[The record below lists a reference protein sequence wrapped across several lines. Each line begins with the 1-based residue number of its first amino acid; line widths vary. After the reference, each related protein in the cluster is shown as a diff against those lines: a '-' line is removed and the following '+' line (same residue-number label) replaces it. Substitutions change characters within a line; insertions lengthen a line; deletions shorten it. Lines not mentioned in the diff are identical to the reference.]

1 MNQVSQLV
9 DGSKTVTVYE
19 VEAGKFLVDYND
31 TAAGEDGLF
40 VQAGFYSTQ
49 ELADAKAAEL
59 LAAESISGEMLVGD
73 VATADAEQPAEQP
86 AE

>member
-9 DGSKTVTVYE
+9 DGSKTVTVFE
-19 VEAGKFLVDYND
+19 VESGKFLVDYMN
-31 TAAGEDGLF
+31 TAAGEEGHY
-40 VQAGFYSTQ
+40 VQAGYFTTQ

-73 VATADAEQPAEQP
+73 VATVEQPAEQP

>member
-9 DGSKTVTVYE
+9 EDTKTVTVFE
-19 VEAGKFLVDYND
+19 VEAGKYLVDYMN
-31 TAAGEDGLF
+31 TAAGEEGYF
-40 VQAGFYSTQ
+40 VQAGYFSTQ

-73 VATADAEQPAEQP
+73 VVSAEPEAEP
-86 AE
+86 VVE